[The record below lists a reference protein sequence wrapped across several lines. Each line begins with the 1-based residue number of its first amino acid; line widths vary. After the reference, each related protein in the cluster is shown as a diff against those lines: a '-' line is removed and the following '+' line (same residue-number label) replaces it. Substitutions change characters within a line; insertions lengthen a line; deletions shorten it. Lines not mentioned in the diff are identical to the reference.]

1 MFPMPRQSVLSFRRQ
16 DEAALRSRAFDMKN
30 VRMTVEGAIGR
41 ITLARPEKKN
51 ALDRTTADELA
62 EALFALSEAPVR
74 VVALDGDGPDFCTG
88 ADLSAL
94 EEMIDAPRQQHID
107 DAKALGH
114 VFHTIRR
121 MEKPVVA
128 LVKGRAYG
136 GGAGLAT
143 ACDIVLAHEEA
154 RFAYPEITIGFVP
167 AMVMTMLRRCVGEKQ
182 AFELVATGRIVKAD
196 EAADLGLASRVFA
209 AKEFDQLCIAVL
221 NTLADAEP
229 SAMAATKTL
238 FYKLDTLGFLDGISA
253 GIIANAD
260 ARATPAFRAG
270 IQRFTSRKKDNQ

>member
-1 MFPMPRQSVLSFRRQ
+1 M
-16 DEAALRSRAFDMKN
+16 AL
-30 VRMTVEGAIGR
+30 EGTIGR

-62 EALFALSEAPVR
+62 EALFTLSEAPVN
-74 VVALDGDGPDFCTG
+74 VVALDADGPDFCAG

-94 EEMIDAPRQQHID
+94 EEMLDAPRQAHID

-128 LVKGRAYG
+128 LVRGRAFA

-143 ACDIVLAHEEA
+143 ACDIVLAHEDA
-154 RFAYPEITIGFVP
+154 RFAYPEVTVGFVP
-167 AMVMTMLRRCVGEKQ
+167 AMVMTLLRRSVGEKQ
-182 AFELVATGRIVKAD
+182 AFDLVSTGRVLSAE
-196 EAADLGLASRVFA
+196 EARSIGLVSRVFPA
-209 AKEFDQLCIAVL
+209 REFDTVSSAVL
-221 NTLADAEP
+221 EQLAKQPP
-229 SAMAATKTL
+229 SAMAATKSL
-238 FYKLDTLGFLDGISA
+238 FYKIDNLAFLDAISA

-260 ARATPAFRAG
+260 ARATPAFREG
-270 IQRFTSRKKDNQ
+270 VKRFTSRKKDK

>member
-1 MFPMPRQSVLSFRRQ
+1 M
-16 DEAALRSRAFDMKN
+16 AL
-30 VRMTVEGAIGR
+30 EGTIGR

-62 EALFALSEAPVR
+62 EALFTLSEAPVN
-74 VVALDGDGPDFCTG
+74 VVALDADGPDFCAG

-94 EEMIDAPRQQHID
+94 EEMLDAPRQAHID

-128 LVKGRAYG
+128 LVRGRAFA

-143 ACDIVLAHEEA
+143 ACDIVLAHEDA
-154 RFAYPEITIGFVP
+154 RFAYPEVTVGFVP
-167 AMVMTMLRRCVGEKQ
+167 AMVMTMLRRSVGEKQ
-182 AFELVATGRIVKAD
+182 AFDLVSTGRVLSAE
-196 EAADLGLASRVFA
+196 EARSIGLVSRVFPA
-209 AKEFDQLCIAVL
+209 REFDTVSSAVL
-221 NTLADAEP
+221 EQLAKQPP
-229 SAMAATKTL
+229 SAMAATKSL
-238 FYKLDTLGFLDGISA
+238 FYKIDNLAFLDAISA

-260 ARATPAFRAG
+260 ARATPAFREG
-270 IQRFTSRKKDNQ
+270 VKRFTSRKKDK